1 MSSLDTPL
9 ARTSLRKEVYDR
21 LRTALLA
28 GELTS
33 DDRLTETHISEMLGT
48 SRAPVR
54 EALRQL
60 EQEGLVE
67 PLGTRGYRVVE
78 AGDVA
83 EISLLRIALEKLAVS
98 LFIERAD
105 DDDAAALRAVVSR
118 MRDAVDAGQE
128 SVAQQLDIEFHETLC
143 RAARHDLLLTTWQSM
158 RSQLALATTAI
169 NRSYSD
175 ARGLAE
181 RHEQVIRVLEQGDA
195 ALAEREIEEHI
206 QHGLRSLRA
215 AER

>member
-1 MSSLDTPL
+1 MSNLGEPL
-9 ARTSLRKEVYDR
+9 ARTSLRREVYDR
-21 LRTALLA
+21 LRNALLA

-33 DDRLTETHISEMLGT
+33 SDRLTETHISEMLGT

-78 AGDVA
+78 AGDVV

-98 LFIERAD
+98 LFIDRATDGDRAD
-105 DDDAAALRAVVSR
+105 LRLIVNRMREAVV
-118 MRDAVDAGQE
+118 AGEE
-128 SVAQQLDIEFHETLC
+128 SVAHQLDIDFHETLC

-158 RSQLALATTAI
+158 RSQLALATTAV

-175 ARGLAE
+175 AHGLAE

-195 ALAEREIEEHI
+195 ALAEIEIEEHI
-206 QHGLRSLRA
+206 QHGLRTLRA